1 MHPMNSWD
9 ANKFARQHREGERV
23 KMNKSE
29 PKMRLS
35 KGERATTNS
44 HCHLIIRLNKVLG
57 REAQIFNNDDGD
69 DELGNQIW

>member
-1 MHPMNSWD
+1 
-9 ANKFARQHREGERV
+9 
-23 KMNKSE
+23 
-29 PKMRLS
+29 MRLS

-57 REAQIFNNDDGD
+57 REAQIFNNDDDG